1 MKKVLF
7 FLILLTILVVGGC
20 SFFKKT
26 EKNVVSQGGDGKFSV
41 ITSFYPL
48 YFFAE
53 WIGGDK
59 AVVTNIVPA
68 GAEPHDY
75 EPTAQ
80 DMAQM
85 EKSRLIV
92 VNGGGLEAWSDRL
105 ANNMNAENTTIV
117 VAGEG
122 LLTREMREN
131 GAVTTDPHIWLD
143 PVLAKK
149 MAERIALGFEAVD
162 PEHAAF
168 YRENAGRLLEQLD
181 DLDATYRSG
190 LQACAEKN
198 IITSHSAFG
207 YVAAEYGFNQVSIA
221 GLSPDAEPSPSE
233 LARIAQFAKTNN
245 VRYIFFE
252 SLASPK
258 LSQTIAA
265 EIGAKTLVLN
275 PLEGLS
281 DDELARGEDYFSVMY
296 NNLVNLQTALQCNQ

>member
-1 MKKVLF
+1 MKNVLF
-7 FLILLTILVVGGC
+7 FLILLAVLFAGGYA
-20 SFFKKT
+20 FFSKKT
-26 EKNVVSQGGDGKFSV
+26 GKNVASNDSAKLQVV
-41 ITSFYPL
+41 TSFYPL
-48 YFFAE
+48 YFFAQQ
-53 WIGGDK
+53 IGSDR
-59 AVVTNIVPA
+59 AAVTNIVPA

-105 ANNMNAENTTIV
+105 AKNISAKNTTIV

-221 GLSPDAEPSPSE
+221 GLSPDAEPSSAE
-233 LARIAQFAKTNN
+233 LANIVQFAKVNH

-252 SLASPK
+252 RLASPK
-258 LSQTIAA
+258 LSQTIATEVGA
-265 EIGAKTLVLN
+265 ETLVLN
-275 PLEGLS
+275 PIEGLS
-281 DDELARGEDYFSVMY
+281 DEEIARGEDYFSVMRE
-296 NNLVNLQTALQCNQ
+296 NLAHLQTALQCNQ